1 MNKASEVFLHGQS
14 VPVEELGGGISRQ
27 IMGYDG
33 HIMLAKVIF
42 ESGSEGYLHH
52 HIHSQVTYVESG
64 EFAVT
69 VGGETKTM
77 VAGDCYYMAPNVEHG
92 AVCLSA
98 GVLID
103 VFSPAREDFL
113 EGNK

>member
-1 MNKASEVFLHGQS
+1 
-14 VPVEELGGGISRQ
+14 
-27 IMGYDG
+27 
-33 HIMLAKVIF
+33 
-42 ESGSEGYLHH
+42 
-52 HIHSQVTYVESG
+52 
-64 EFAVT
+64 
-69 VGGETKTM
+69 
-77 VAGDCYYMAPNVEHG
+77 MAPNVEHG